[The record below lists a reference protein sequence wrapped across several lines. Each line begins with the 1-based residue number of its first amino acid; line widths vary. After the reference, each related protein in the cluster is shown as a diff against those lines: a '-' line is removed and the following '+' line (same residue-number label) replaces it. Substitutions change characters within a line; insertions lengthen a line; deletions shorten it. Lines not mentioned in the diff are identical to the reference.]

1 MLYTINY
8 VLETGGAMA
17 KNNNDFF
24 LGKAYDLEGGSMGE
38 DRVYYDPD
46 DLTTHAVITGMTG
59 SGKTGLGVVML
70 EEAALQGI
78 SAIVVDPKGDLTNLL
93 LHFPDLLPEDF
104 QPWVDKDAARR
115 EDVSVEEAASKA
127 ATLWKNGLASY
138 GLGKS
143 DLEALRDSAEFAVYT
158 PGSDSG
164 LPVSI
169 LASFSAPEIPWEGN
183 REILREKISSTVTA
197 ILGLVGVR
205 DIDPVQSKEHILL
218 SNIFEEAWQKG
229 RDLDLATLITHVQ
242 SPPFDKL
249 GVFTLD
255 QFYPEKDRFSL
266 AMLLNNFL
274 AAPSFHTWLEGQPL
288 NIGQMLASKSGKPR
302 HSVFYLAH
310 LNDQERM
317 FFVTLL
323 YTAIE
328 SWMRTQK
335 GSSGL
340 RAMVYFDEIHG
351 YLPPVSNPP
360 SKNIILRMLK
370 QARAFGVGLVLATQ
384 NPVDVDY
391 KGLSNAGTWMIGRLQ
406 TEQDK
411 SRLLDGLEGAAPG
424 VDRRSYDR
432 MISLLGKRV
441 FLLHNVHESRA
452 QTFHT
457 RWALNYLPGPLTR
470 AQIPAVNELA
480 KAMERLAER
489 TAASEPEKKQAES
502 NSSLGR
508 DAAPVLPG
516 SVSVFYYPVNRGI
529 SDALQE
535 VSSQIKGDIP
545 RPQYLYR
552 PELVGQA
559 RVAYL
564 VRKYNISEEATF
576 TVRIDE
582 MRRRGLV
589 RWENYVTKPLDL
601 DMLENDALPEA
612 TFDNLENFSIVDAR
626 LLKDL
631 ESDFSDWIY
640 RTQTLKLR
648 LNEALGVVAE
658 PGMSDEEF
666 RQMCEKAAQDK
677 QEDEIEALKRK
688 QKGQLDTLEDR
699 LSREENKLEGYQQQL
714 GHRRMEEVGKG
725 VENVLGLFTGRR
737 RSVST
742 SLTKRRMTSQTK
754 ANVEKSELEIENIKE
769 DIEELKAEQQAD
781 LAKIEQKWADAL
793 DQVVEEQVSAFK
805 KDIFVE
811 NFSLIW
817 LPYYA
822 FPKGEE
828 WETVPAF
835 RWGEK

>member
-1 MLYTINY
+1 M
-8 VLETGGAMA
+8 
-17 KNNNDFF
+17 K
-24 LGKAYDLEGGSMGE
+24 
-38 DRVYYDPD
+38 
-46 DLTTHAVITGMTG
+46 
-59 SGKTGLGVVML
+59 
-70 EEAALQGI
+70 
-78 SAIVVDPKGDLTNLL
+78 
-93 LHFPDLLPEDF
+93 
-104 QPWVDKDAARR
+104 
-115 EDVSVEEAASKA
+115 
-127 ATLWKNGLASY
+127 
-138 GLGKS
+138 
-143 DLEALRDSAEFAVYT
+143 
-158 PGSDSG
+158 
-164 LPVSI
+164 
-169 LASFSAPEIPWEGN
+169 
-183 REILREKISSTVTA
+183 
-197 ILGLVGVR
+197 
-205 DIDPVQSKEHILL
+205 DIDPVQDKEHILL
-218 SNIFEEAWQKG
+218 SNIFEEAWKASK
-229 RDLDLATLITHVQ
+229 DLDLAGLITHVQ

-255 QFYPEKDRFSL
+255 QFYPEKERFSL

-288 NIGQMLASKSGKPR
+288 DIGQMLASKSGKPR

-441 FLLHNVHESRA
+441 FLLHNVHESGA

-470 AQIPAVNELA
+470 SQIPAVNELA
-480 KAMERLAER
+480 KAKQRLAER
-489 TAASEPEKKQAES
+489 TAASEPQKKQAES
-502 NSSLGR
+502 KSSLGR
-508 DAAPVLPG
+508 DVAPVLPG
-516 SVSVFYYPVNRGI
+516 SVPVFYYPVNRGL
-529 SDALQE
+529 SEAMQE
-535 VSSQIKGDIP
+535 VGNQLKGDIP
-545 RPQYLYR
+545 RPQYLYQ

-559 RVAYL
+559 RVVYL
-564 VRKYNISEEATF
+564 ARKYNISEEATY
-576 TVRIDE
+576 TVRMDE

-589 RWENYVTKPLDL
+589 RWENYTTAPIDL
-601 DMLENDALPEA
+601 GMLEDDPLPEA
-612 TFDNLENFSIVDAR
+612 AFDTLDNLSIVDAK
-626 LLKDL
+626 LLNDL
-631 ESDFSDWIY
+631 ESDFADWIY

-648 LNEALGVVAE
+648 LNEVLGVVAE
-658 PGMSDEEF
+658 PGMSDDEF
-666 RQMCEKAAQDK
+666 RQMCQKAAQDK

-699 LSREENKLEGYQQQL
+699 LSREENRLEDYKQQL
-714 GHRRMEEVGKG
+714 DHRRMEEVGKG
-725 VENVLGLFTGRR
+725 VENVLGLFTGKR

-742 SLTKRRMTSQTK
+742 SLTKRRMTSQAK
-754 ANVEKSELEIENIKE
+754 ANVEKSELEINNIQG
-769 DIEELKAEQQAD
+769 DIEELKSEQQAD
-781 LAKIEQKWADAL
+781 IAKVEEKWADAL
-793 DQVVEEQVSAFK
+793 DQVVEEPVSAFK

-811 NFSLIW
+811 RFGLVW

-822 FPKGEE
+822 FPKGEA
-828 WETVPAF
+828 WVTVPAF
-835 RWGEK
+835 SWGEK